1 MVRGIAGARVVWA
14 RLLAALFVLMVVD
27 VLSAVLDV
35 VPGDGLLPG
44 GFATVGAVIVA
55 IAALSFLMNVA
66 PTAATRPPVELA
78 PPVRGTWTAVNSP
91 GQRVPSHGTRTRGQ
105 LCAVDLCGRS
115 TPGTPPLVRFGL
127 RGTRPERYP
136 GFDAPVLAMAAGE
149 VVAATD
155 RRGDHRA
162 RDTWQGLLYMLTLE
176 GVLREVVG
184 TRGVLGNHVLVRH
197 DDGTV
202 AAYAHL
208 RQGSATVRAGDR
220 VATGA
225 ELGRVGNTGNTSMPH
240 LHVHLMDRAHVDAA
254 AGLPLTWPTITCTG
268 EIDAPFTGYAKEPH
282 ASALPGMPRNGEVFT
297 AG

>member
-14 RLLAALFVLMVVD
+14 RLLAVLFVLMVVD

-35 VPGDGLLPG
+35 VPGDGVLPG
-44 GFATVGAVIVA
+44 GFATVAAVIVA
-55 IAALSFLMNVA
+55 IVGLSFLMNVA
-66 PTAATRPPVELA
+66 PTAAPRPPVELA
-78 PPVRGTWTAVNSP
+78 PPVRGAWTAVNSP
-91 GQRVPSHGTRTRGQ
+91 GQQVPSHGTRTRGQ

-115 TPGTPPLVRFGL
+115 TPDTPPLVRFGL
-127 RGTRPERYP
+127 RGTQPGRYP
-136 GFDAPVLAMAAGE
+136 GFDAPVLAMAAGV

-155 RRGDHRA
+155 RQRDHRA
-162 RDTWQGLLYMLTLE
+162 RDTWQGLLVMLTLE

-184 TRGVLGNHVLVRH
+184 TRGVLGNHVLVQH

-208 RQGSATVRAGDR
+208 RQGSATVRVGER
-220 VATGA
+220 VAIGT

-282 ASALPGMPRNGEVFT
+282 ASALPGMPRNGEIFT
-297 AG
+297 AP

>member
-1 MVRGIAGARVVWA
+1 
-14 RLLAALFVLMVVD
+14 
-27 VLSAVLDV
+27 
-35 VPGDGLLPG
+35 
-44 GFATVGAVIVA
+44 
-55 IAALSFLMNVA
+55 MNVA
-66 PTAATRPPVELA
+66 PTAAPRPPVELA
-78 PPVRGTWTAVNSP
+78 PPVRGAWTAVNSP

-115 TPGTPPLVRFGL
+115 TPDTPPLVRFGL

-136 GFDAPVLAMAAGE
+136 GFDAPVLAMAAGV

-155 RRGDHRA
+155 RQRDHRA
-162 RDTWQGLLYMLTLE
+162 RDTWQGLLFMLTLE

-184 TRGVLGNHVLVRH
+184 TRGVLGNHVLVQH

-208 RQGSATVRAGDR
+208 RQGSATVRVGER
-220 VATGA
+220 VAIGT

-254 AGLPLTWPTITCTG
+254 AGLPLAWPAVTCTG
-268 EIDAPFTGYAKEPH
+268 EIDAPFASYAKEPH

-297 AG
+297 AA

>member
-14 RLLAALFVLMVVD
+14 RLLAALFVLMVAD

-35 VPGDGLLPG
+35 VPGDGLLPSG
-44 GFATVGAVIVA
+44 PVTVAGVVVGIVV
-55 IAALSFLMNVA
+55 LSLLMTVA
-66 PTAATRPPVELA
+66 PTAAPGPPVELA

-115 TPGTPPLVRFGL
+115 TPDTPPLARFGL
-127 RGTRPERYP
+127 RGTSPERYP

-149 VVAATD
+149 VVTATD
-155 RRGDHRA
+155 RQRDHRA
-162 RDTWQGLLYMLTLE
+162 RDTWQGLLFMLTLE

-184 TRGVLGNHVLVRH
+184 TRAVLGNHVLVRH

-208 RQGSATVRAGDR
+208 RQGSAAVRPGDH
-220 VATGA
+220 VETGA

-240 LHVHLMDRAHVDAA
+240 LHVHLMDRAPVDAA
-254 AGLPLTWPTITCTG
+254 AGLPLTWPAITCTG
-268 EIDAPFTGYAKEPH
+268 EIDPPFASHAKEPD
-282 ASALPGMPRNGEVFT
+282 ASALPGMPRNGEVFR